1 MLISREFWEGF
12 ASQYSLRHRLLNP
25 ADPFSSVLTYSAL
38 LEATGSLNPSPYTER
53 GFILYTQLFPEA
65 CLPVITKPCPRSQS
79 FCDLDNLTVDSNC
92 NVTQSTFAY
101 GEKDCL
107 D

>member
-12 ASQYSLRHRLLNP
+12 TSQYSLQHRLLNP
-25 ADPFSSVLTYSAL
+25 ADPFSSILTYSVL
-38 LEATGSLNPSPYTER
+38 LEATGSLTPPPYTER
-53 GFILYTQLFPEA
+53 GFVLHTQLFPEA
-65 CLPVITKPCPRSQS
+65 CLPVIAKPCPMSQRSR
-79 FCDLDNLTVDSNC
+79 DLDNLTVDSNC
-92 NVTQSTFAY
+92 NKTQSTFAY